1 VGKGVSA
8 VRQLAVTVIRSATG
22 TFSAR
27 LMRQFSAASRSFA
40 TCASS
45 SDPATMI
52 SASMPVIRPWAS
64 VAPRRASHRLSGHC
78 CRSANRRTFD
88 SFQAPMAPSSISAGD
103 GPSSPPP
110 ASAGASSTTRCGPI
124 VASAFSALID
134 CTRTVL
140 AMSSS
145 SLDRP
150 PAIASTNEATV
161 CHTLRRMPTVRY
173 DPAAIQAAEDM

>member
-1 VGKGVSA
+1 
-8 VRQLAVTVIRSATG
+8 
-22 TFSAR
+22 
-27 LMRQFSAASRSFA
+27 MRQFSAASRSFA
-40 TCASS
+40 ICTSS

-64 VAPRRASHRLSGHC
+64 VAPSRASHRLSGHC

-124 VASAFSALID
+124 VASAFIPLIH
-134 CTRTVL
+134 CTLTVL
-140 AMSSS
+140 AMSPS
-145 SLDRP
+145 SLD
-150 PAIASTNEATV
+150 ASAGDRLDNEAPV
-161 CHTLRRMPTVRY
+161 CHTLHRMPTARY
-173 DPAAIQAAEDM
+173 DPAAIQAAVPATKEAA

>member
-1 VGKGVSA
+1 M
-8 VRQLAVTVIRSATG
+8 RQL
-22 TFSAR
+22 
-27 LMRQFSAASRSFA
+27 SAASRSFA
-40 TCASS
+40 ICASS

-64 VAPRRASHRLSGHC
+64 VALRRDSNRVSGHC

-110 ASAGASSTTRCGPI
+110 ASVGASSTTRCGPI
-124 VASAFSALID
+124 VASAFIPLIH
-134 CTRTVL
+134 CTLTVL

-150 PAIASTNEATV
+150 PAIVSTNEASV
-161 CHTLRRMPTVRY
+161 CHTLHRMPTVRY
-173 DPAAIQAAEDM
+173 DPAAIRAAEDR